1 MRKPSWLWSVSATVF
16 LVGCSFTASCG
27 GIDIAKAKDFV
38 STTIEKEAGSKPTS
52 VDCPAKV
59 AIAKDSSF
67 DCTAHYPNNI
77 NIKITMKQTSDKGD
91 VVVTAVSGVVMS
103 KSIEPQVVEG
113 VKKQKNVDVK
123 IDCGDRMHPATPG
136 STFNCKLSDNQG
148 GTAVVVVKVKDET
161 GAIDWTVEAAPPADA
176 PAATDAPKPAP

>member
-1 MRKPSWLWSVSATVF
+1 MRKRSWLWAVSATVF
-16 LVGCSFTASCG
+16 LVGCSFAASCG

-52 VDCPAKV
+52 VDCPEKV

-77 NIKITMKQTSDKGD
+77 NIKLTMKQTSDKGD

-103 KSIEPQVVEG
+103 KAIERQVIEG
-113 VKKQKNVDVK
+113 VKKQKNVDATV
-123 IDCGDRMHPATPG
+123 DCGDRMRPATPG
-136 STFNCKLSDNQG
+136 STFNCKLSDKEG

-161 GAIDWTVEAAPPADA
+161 GSIEWSVEAAPPAADA
-176 PAATDAPKPAP
+176 AEAPKPAP